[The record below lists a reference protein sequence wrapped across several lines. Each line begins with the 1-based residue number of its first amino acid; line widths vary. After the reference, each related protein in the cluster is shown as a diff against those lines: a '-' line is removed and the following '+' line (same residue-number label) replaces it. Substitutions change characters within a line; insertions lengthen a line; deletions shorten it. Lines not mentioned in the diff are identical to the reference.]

1 MRPYHFDFEQER
13 WRRGAVIIAFE
24 RAARDGWKL
33 RRPARRGPA
42 APRKAAALLHKAAAL
57 IRVWR
62 RRAREREQLARLS
75 PHLLRDIG
83 ITPVEARHEAG
94 KPFWR
99 P

>member
-24 RAARDGWKL
+24 RAARDGWKP
-33 RRPARRGPA
+33 RPSARRGLV
-42 APRKAAALLHKAAAL
+42 ALLRNAAAL
-57 IRVWR
+57 ISVWR

-83 ITPVEARHEAG
+83 ITPLGARREAE